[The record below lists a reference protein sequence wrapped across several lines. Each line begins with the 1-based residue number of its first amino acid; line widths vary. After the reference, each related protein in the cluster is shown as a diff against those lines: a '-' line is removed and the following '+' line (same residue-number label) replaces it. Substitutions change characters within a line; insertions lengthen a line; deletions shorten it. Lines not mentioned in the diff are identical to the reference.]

1 MNISQLQDQ
10 IIKKKSPVVVGLDP
24 RLDRI
29 PEHYKKEKSIAQ
41 ALTAFNK
48 DIIDGVYEIVP
59 AVKLQVAFYE
69 KYGLDGLKAY
79 VESKKYAKSK
89 GLFVIGDIKRGDI
102 GSTSKAYSNG
112 HLGPVNYNGKVVND
126 FEVDNITVNPYL
138 GEDCLKEFLED
149 INTHDKS
156 IFVLVKTS
164 NPSSKQIQD
173 LISKDEKIYEHVA
186 SLVRGL
192 NGDYKEKYGPI
203 GAVVGATYPKQLL
216 ELREQMPKAYFLVP
230 GYGAQGG
237 GAKDVIHAFDSNG
250 LGAIVNS
257 SRGVIFNYEKTK
269 TSVKEGARLAVV
281 DMNNAINE
289 ALAQADKA
297 YWV

>member
-1 MNISQLQDQ
+1 MNIIQLKDQ

-29 PEHYKKEKSIAQ
+29 PEEYKKGKTIAE

-48 DIIDGVYEIVP
+48 DIIDGIYNDAP

-79 VESKKYAKSK
+79 VESKKYAKTK
-89 GLFVIGDIKRGDI
+89 GLFVIGDVKRGDI

-112 HLGPVNYNGKVVND
+112 HLGPVKYNGCVVND

-138 GEDCLKEFLED
+138 GEDCLNEFIED
-149 INTHDKS
+149 IEAYDKS

-173 LISKDEKIYEHVA
+173 LVSNEKKIYEHVA
-186 SLVRGL
+186 DIVR
-192 NGDYKEKYGPI
+192 NINEKYEENYGPI
-203 GAVVGATYPKQLL
+203 GAVVGATYPEQLL
-216 ELREQMPKAYFLVP
+216 ELRTQMPKAFFLVP

-237 GAKDVIHAFDSNG
+237 GANDVIHAFDSNG

-257 SRGVIFNYEKTK
+257 SRGIIFNYEKTK
-269 TSVKEGARLAVV
+269 ASVKEGARLAVK
-281 DMNNAINE
+281 DMNQAINA
-289 ALAQADKA
+289 ALSNANKA
-297 YWV
+297 YWE